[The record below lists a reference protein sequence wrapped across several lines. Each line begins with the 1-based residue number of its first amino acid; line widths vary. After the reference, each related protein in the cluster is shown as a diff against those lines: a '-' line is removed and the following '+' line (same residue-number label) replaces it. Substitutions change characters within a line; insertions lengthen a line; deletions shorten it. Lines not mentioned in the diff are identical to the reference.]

1 MNVPP
6 EDDLPF
12 TPERVARRVILL
24 VGSMTYRGAAFMAAA
39 ERLGLEVVKGLDMPR
54 PLARY
59 WQPTLPLDFRSPD
72 RAVRDLV
79 AYARQNPVR
88 AIVSIDDAAT
98 VIAARACA
106 KLGLPHNA
114 PDASLAARDKH
125 LMRRRLAEAGVPGP
139 RFRLYSTADDPAAL
153 ASEVEYPCVVKPT
166 TLSGSQGVIRADTPE
181 EFVAAFRRTSAIV
194 LGSGGEPGRQGKGPI
209 QVEQYMPGD
218 EFVVEGILA
227 AGHLQVL
234 ALFDKPDPLVGPFFE
249 ETIYVTPS
257 RQTADVQKAIV
268 ECASQACAALGL
280 REGPVHAEVRV
291 NEAGPWIVEVAG
303 RSIGGLCSRILR
315 FGTEYVSLE
324 ELILQRAMGLE
335 IASLQREQRAG
346 GVMMI
351 PIPHA
356 GVLKGVEG
364 LDEAKAVPGIEEI
377 EITIP
382 LQHPVVPLPEGA
394 SYLGFIFA
402 RANTPDA
409 AEAAL
414 REAHRRLH
422 FTIVQQLPVLGRR

>member
-1 MNVPP
+1 M
-6 EDDLPF
+6 
-12 TPERVARRVILL
+12 
-24 VGSMTYRGAAFMAAA
+24 
-39 ERLGLEVVKGLDMPR
+39 
-54 PLARY
+54 
-59 WQPTLPLDFRSPD
+59 
-72 RAVRDLV
+72 
-79 AYARQNPVR
+79 
-88 AIVSIDDAAT
+88 
-98 VIAARACA
+98 
-106 KLGLPHNA
+106 
-114 PDASLAARDKH
+114 
-125 LMRRRLAEAGVPGP
+125 
-139 RFRLYSTADDPAAL
+139 
-153 ASEVEYPCVVKPT
+153 
-166 TLSGSQGVIRADTPE
+166 
-181 EFVAAFRRTSAIV
+181 
-194 LGSGGEPGRQGKGPI
+194 
-209 QVEQYMPGD
+209 
-218 EFVVEGILA
+218 
-227 AGHLQVL
+227 
-234 ALFDKPDPLVGPFFE
+234 
-249 ETIYVTPS
+249 
-257 RQTADVQKAIV
+257 QKAIV

-303 RSIGGLCSRILR
+303 LSIGGLCSRILR

-324 ELILQRAMGLE
+324 ELILRRAMGLE

-394 SYLGFIFA
+394 IYLGFIFA